1 MNKSLIDV
9 AKLLENRLYTK
20 EQLFDIVFRLFPAYS
35 SNSCE
40 WIIGSLLK
48 EGVLVNVGFGHYK
61 RLTRPFR
68 GFPTTPTNRQAFS
81 LAGKG
86 VEEEQRAFYSSKG
99 VAEVLGI
106 ANFIPCVIL
115 EVPKSDVFSVYL
127 NASQY
132 YGDRAMMHT
141 RFSQGFHSEVRPNS
155 IVVKGLF
162 SKAPTLPS
170 GQLSLEKI
178 IVDLLADPSFQ
189 SIFPNVDFRAII
201 GRVINRFDI
210 NLTTS
215 YNYAKRRRVHGQL
228 LSVFREYLPEEYKEI
243 LPKE

>member
-1 MNKSLIDV
+1 
-9 AKLLENRLYTK
+9 
-20 EQLFDIVFRLFPAYS
+20 
-35 SNSCE
+35 
-40 WIIGSLLK
+40 
-48 EGVLVNVGFGHYK
+48 
-61 RLTRPFR
+61 
-68 GFPTTPTNRQAFS
+68 
-81 LAGKG
+81 
-86 VEEEQRAFYSSKG
+86 
-99 VAEVLGI
+99 
-106 ANFIPCVIL
+106 
-115 EVPKSDVFSVYL
+115 
-127 NASQY
+127 
-132 YGDRAMMHT
+132 MMHT

-162 SKAPTLPS
+162 SKAPTLRS

-228 LSVFREYLPEEYKEI
+228 LSVFRDYLPEEYREI